1 MRTVACSALEPGAI
15 LAESV
20 KDAAGK
26 LLIAAGTE
34 LTPRH
39 LRALQM
45 WGLHEVSIV
54 GHPDA
59 AEGEQ
64 PSAFTAEE
72 LAAATARAERVFNA
86 CGHEHPLLE
95 VLFSA
100 CVQRIAGGKWDPSG
114 SAS

>member
-1 MRTVACSALEPGAI
+1 MRMVACAALEPGAI

-20 KDAAGK
+20 KDAGGK

-45 WGLHEVSIV
+45 WGLREVNIV
-54 GHPDA
+54 GHQADA
-59 AEGEQ
+59 GEGAL
-64 PSAFTAEE
+64 PAFTAAE
-72 LAAATARAERVFNA
+72 LAAATVQAEQIFSV
-86 CGHEHPLLE
+86 CGYDHPLLA

-100 CVQRIAGGKWDPSG
+100 CVQRIAGGKWKPSG
-114 SAS
+114 GAS